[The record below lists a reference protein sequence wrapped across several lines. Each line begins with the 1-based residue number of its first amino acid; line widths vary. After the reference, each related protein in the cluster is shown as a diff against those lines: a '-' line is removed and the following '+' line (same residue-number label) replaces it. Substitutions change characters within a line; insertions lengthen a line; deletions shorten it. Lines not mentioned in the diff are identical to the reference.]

1 MVFCPS
7 GGASCPFGWS
17 AFLLGGYPAF
27 LGSPA
32 FLVVSCPFGG
42 APCPFGMFSCL
53 LGWILPSCGYFAFL
67 VVSCPSGVAS
77 SPFGM
82 FSSRLGWYPA
92 FLGLSGSSGR
102 YPAFLEGCPSLWV
115 VSGAFWKA
123 SCLSGGY
130 PAFVGVAFWGAFL
143 LMKGNPAFLLDL
155 LPFWGVCPACLMV
168 SWAFYWASCLSGKG
182 ISLSGEY
189 PGASLSVWRVSWVL
203 EASCLSEGFPV
214 YLPAICLP
222 AAYLAC
228 LQAICATALPA
239 MDSLNEFIE
248 HEVPGVPVTPLASN
262 LRHMHCKH
270 DTGAKA
276 QRHANCKVGIYGLA
290 LNPNRRKFGWP
301 PAERQ
306 VGGKER
312 WWPNSLGQPTQGL
325 HPTRIYNY
333 GMPPPPHPSGVKV
346 VPS

>member
-1 MVFCPS
+1 MLADPNSTAPPHKSVPLPWSWTTLGASSLFGTPCLPRKYPAFLMVFCPS

-143 LMKGNPAFLLDL
+143 LMKGN
-155 LPFWGVCPACLMV
+155 
-168 SWAFYWASCLSGKG
+168 
-182 ISLSGEY
+182 
-189 PGASLSVWRVSWVL
+189 RV
-203 EASCLSEGFPV
+203 
-214 YLPAICLP
+214 
-222 AAYLAC
+222 
-228 LQAICATALPA
+228 
-239 MDSLNEFIE
+239 
-248 HEVPGVPVTPLASN
+248 
-262 LRHMHCKH
+262 
-270 DTGAKA
+270 
-276 QRHANCKVGIYGLA
+276 
-290 LNPNRRKFGWP
+290 
-301 PAERQ
+301 
-306 VGGKER
+306 
-312 WWPNSLGQPTQGL
+312 
-325 HPTRIYNY
+325 
-333 GMPPPPHPSGVKV
+333 
-346 VPS
+346 